1 MAKGFKTGG
10 RQRGTPNKLTASFR
24 EAIRLVY
31 DEIGGHAVFAAWAR
45 ENPGDF
51 YKIAARLI
59 PAEGVQGIGGVTV
72 IVDPTCGGQIE
83 ISPPPVITSQL
94 PRPQ

>member
-10 RQRGTPNKLTASFR
+10 RQRGTPNKLTSSFK

-31 DEIGGHAVFAAWAR
+31 DEIGGHAAFAAWAR

-59 PAEGVQGIGGVTV
+59 PADGMNQGAGPVTV
-72 IVDPTCGGQIE
+72 IIDPTCGGAVE
-83 ISPPPVITSQL
+83 FSTTVVAPQL
-94 PRPQ
+94 PRP